1 MHLELDDDFLDE
13 IVCQS
18 LVDTYVGLMR
28 DLERVD
34 KGQIDRAEEDVM
46 LWKRVAYA
54 IEILGEWYFS
64 DFEAAVKKREKIK

>member
-1 MHLELDDDFLDE
+1 MHLEVDDDFLDQ

-34 KGQIDRAEEDVM
+34 KGQIDRAAEDIM

>member
-1 MHLELDDDFLDE
+1 MHLEVDDDFLDE
-13 IVCQS
+13 VIRQS

-34 KGQIDRAEEDVM
+34 RKQIDRAEEDIM

-54 IEILGEWYFS
+54 IEILGEWYFT
-64 DFEAAVKKREKIK
+64 DFDAAVKKREKIK

>member
-1 MHLELDDDFLDE
+1 MHLEVDDDFLDQ

-34 KGQIDRAEEDVM
+34 KGQIDRAAEDIM

-64 DFEAAVKKREKIK
+64 DFDAAVKKREKIK

>member
-1 MHLELDDDFLDE
+1 MHLEVDDDFLDQ

-34 KGQIDRAEEDVM
+34 KGQIDRAAEDIM

-64 DFEAAVKKREKIK
+64 DFDAAVKKREKVK

>member
-1 MHLELDDDFLDE
+1 MHLEVDDDFLDE

-34 KGQIDRAEEDVM
+34 KGQIDRAEEDIM

>member
-1 MHLELDDDFLDE
+1 MHLEVDDDFLDE

-28 DLERVD
+28 DLEKVEL
-34 KGQIDRAEEDVM
+34 KQIDRAEEDVM

>member
-1 MHLELDDDFLDE
+1 MHLEVDDDFLDE

-34 KGQIDRAEEDVM
+34 KGQIDRAAEDIM

-64 DFEAAVKKREKIK
+64 DFDAAVKKREKVK

>member
-1 MHLELDDDFLDE
+1 MHLEVDDDFLDQ

-34 KGQIDRAEEDVM
+34 KGQIDRAAEDIM

-64 DFEAAVKKREKIK
+64 DFEAAVKKREKVK